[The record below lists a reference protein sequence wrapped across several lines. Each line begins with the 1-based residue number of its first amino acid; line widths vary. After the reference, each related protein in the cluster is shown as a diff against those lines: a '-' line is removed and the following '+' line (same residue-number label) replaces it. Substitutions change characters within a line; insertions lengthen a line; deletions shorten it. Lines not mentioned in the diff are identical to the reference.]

1 MNCQWT
7 RAPKQKLGGN
17 LTRLLLLPY
26 VRTLR
31 ERKTRSS
38 HSRELFFF
46 CKRSKRK
53 TARTQNVSRRFPEQN
68 AAAENQKKYWVKKEK
83 NGKQQKK
90 KKNLRRTLT
99 LVVGK
104 NSSVKHAFPVST
116 TATTTMRRIAL
127 PHLRPLSVPRA
138 LSLSLAENFP
148 CPVFPFYPGSARS
161 IISPARC
168 DPLASFYANRSIP
181 VACFPLASVLP
192 VGEKFPCLVF
202 RFNLVLPERTFTVLY
217 FPWARSCP
225 RENFPCPLFRFSL
238 LLPLPFF
245 FLLFFSNGWE
255 RQAQ

>member
-31 ERKTRSS
+31 ERETRSS

-53 TARTQNVSRRFPEQN
+53 TAHTQNVSRRFPEQN

-83 NGKQQKK
+83 KGKQKKK

-99 LVVGK
+99 LVVGE

-127 PHLRPLSVPRA
+127 PHLRPLSLSRA
-138 LSLSLAENFP
+138 LSLSLSRGELSLPRVPLLPWFCPLDNFP
-148 CPVFPFYPGSARS
+148 CPMWPVSLFLRQEIYPCWVFAYRLSSARG
-161 IISPARC
+161 R
-168 DPLASFYANRSIP
+168 N
-181 VACFPLASVLP
+181 
-192 VGEKFPCLVF
+192 FPCLVF
-202 RFNLVLPERTFTVLY
+202 RYSLVLPKRIFTVLY
-217 FPWARSCP
+217 FP
-225 RENFPCPLFRFSL
+225 
-238 LLPLPFF
+238 
-245 FLLFFSNGWE
+245 
-255 RQAQ
+255 